1 MRKSSGFAR
10 GIRTTR
16 ADRRVVVGRA
26 RVRYGDARKD
36 QRACRAEERPARSG
50 LYDPGSIERQRP
62 PPFMDVGPD
71 TGTWRKIKAVLRA
84 DGSWRTSLE
93 AVDDNSETDFRCRRQ
108 IAGTRKTETG
118 PNLTED
124 QPSLF
129 LEAMITALGLDG
141 ASNGSSFSNI
151 FSSAYTPDGDGL
163 SARNHAAV
171 QPERTDGTCK
181 GRFFQRSRCVS
192 AWWAPT
198 QSHPGLERA

>member
-16 ADRRVVVGRA
+16 ADERAVAGRA
-26 RVRYGDARKD
+26 RVQFGDARKD

-50 LYDPGSIERQRP
+50 IYDAGSIEGQRP

-118 PNLTED
+118 ANLRDNTIKKQGYGRSELGRDHRFVISYVYELPNL
-124 QPSLF
+124 
-129 LEAMITALGLDG
+129 
-141 ASNGSSFSNI
+141 
-151 FSSAYTPDGDGL
+151 
-163 SARNHAAV
+163 RNPRQAV
-171 QPERTDGTCK
+171 RMPTCLPPAEFRTG
-181 GRFFQRSRCVS
+181 
-192 AWWAPT
+192 
-198 QSHPGLERA
+198 

>member
-16 ADRRVVVGRA
+16 ADQRAVAGRA
-26 RVRYGDARKD
+26 RVRFGDARKD

-50 LYDPGSIERQRP
+50 LYDAGSIGGQRP
-62 PPFMDVGPD
+62 PPFMEVGPD

-108 IAGTRKTETG
+108 IAGTRKMETG

-124 QPSLF
+124 QPPLF
-129 LEAMITALGLDG
+129 LEATATALPAYDCRENV
-141 ASNGSSFSNI
+141 NGRSSLLCSTRFPLMRRVMGPAFRPRGPLRRKPCGI
-151 FSSAYTPDGDGL
+151 RDAAGRLMRWMAKLL
-163 SARNHAAV
+163 S
-171 QPERTDGTCK
+171 
-181 GRFFQRSRCVS
+181 
-192 AWWAPT
+192 
-198 QSHPGLERA
+198 